1 MGNISGE
8 QTLSS
13 LFNGNFYRIP
23 DYQRGYA
30 WQDRKESND
39 KEHQLDDF
47 WDDLLNLANHNLLN
61 PQEKHKHYTGVLSL
75 ERVGDKEK
83 EKPQWAKDEVAKN
96 GEAYYIVD
104 GQQRITT
111 SMILL
116 KVILDF
122 VDSNKLNEF
131 AGKKTQSL
139 REKYVGAEAQSGEKY
154 YFFGYTFD
162 NPSYEFLKTQ
172 IFGDESSEYKGE
184 RSIYTKNLAFA
195 KEFFSEKINAENAEI
210 IFKTLT
216 EDFVFNVY
224 KISSDFDVYVA
235 FETMNNRGK
244 PLSSLELLK
253 NRLIYLS
260 TKLNGN
266 EKGEKLRKDINEH
279 WKVIYQ
285 YLGKNYKNVLKDD
298 DFLKVHWLMYFDKY
312 GRGKGNPHKE
322 FLLGKFFTLSNL
334 NKTITAETI
343 SDYAKNLRDC
353 VEHYYFLY
361 NLDDTDYKRNN
372 KISNDSEMLVWLE
385 KIQRLN
391 FGAFEPLLVAVLYK
405 RTENLKKGLNNDR
418 DIVELLKHIE
428 KFLFLMFML
437 IPERRASFKIDKIYE
452 WAYSSF
458 KGTNII
464 EISDAI
470 RDMYIVEMLLD
481 SLQTNIE
488 IWFKKPNDGRYG
500 YFAWKGIRY
509 FLFEYEE
516 FLRKQNKRNDEK
528 IISWK
533 DFIKYVKDSTT
544 IEHIL
549 PQNTDNVD
557 EWNNMLNQTDGI
569 RKKHDKLRNYNIIKL
584 KNSLGNL
591 VPLSAH
597 LNSEFQNKPFS
608 EKKERYKTGS
618 YAEIEISKYK
628 EWNKKSIE
636 ERAKKLLDFMFERWG
651 IDEILKIWE
660 QNGYKEDADRQR
672 KIKEQ
677 LVFSISE

>member
-1 MGNISGE
+1 MSDNE
-8 QTLSS
+8 KTLQN
-13 LFNGNFYRIP
+13 LFNGDFYRIP

-30 WQDRKESND
+30 WGKE
-39 KEHQLDDF
+39 QLEDF
-47 WDDLLNLANHNLLN
+47 WQDLENS
-61 PQEKHKHYTGVLSL
+61 ERHKHYTGVLSL

-96 GEAYYIVD
+96 GETYYIVD

-122 VDSNKLNEF
+122 VSDNEWF

-172 IFGDESSEYKGE
+172 IFGDESSEYKRE
-184 RSIYTKNLAFA
+184 RSIYTRNLAFA
-195 KEFFSEKINAENAEI
+195 KDFFSEKINAENAEI

-216 EDFVFNVY
+216 KNFVFNVY

-298 DFLKVHWLMYFDKY
+298 DFLKVHWLMYFDEY

-322 FLLGKFFTLSNL
+322 FLLGEFFTLSNL

-470 RDMYIVEMLLD
+470 RDMYIDEMLLD

-549 PQNTDNVD
+549 PQSTDNVD

>member
-1 MGNISGE
+1 MANISGE

-30 WQDRKESND
+30 WEKE
-39 KEHQLDDF
+39 QLEDF
-47 WDDLLNLANHNLLN
+47 WQDLENSK
-61 PQEKHKHYTGVLSL
+61 EHKHYTGVLSL
-75 ERVGDKEK
+75 ERVVEEK
-83 EKPQWAKDEVAKN
+83 EKPQWANDLAAKN

-131 AGKKTQSL
+131 AGEETQSL

-172 IFGDESSEYKGE
+172 IFGDESSEYKRE

-322 FLLGKFFTLSNL
+322 FLLGEFFTLSNL

-391 FGAFEPLLVAVLYK
+391 FGAFEPLLVAILYK
-405 RTENLKKGLNNDR
+405 RAKGLESDEN
-418 DIVELLKHIE
+418 IIKLLKDIE
-428 KFLFLMFML
+428 KFLFLMFSVSYRQSNFKEQDICKKAFEYFWDKEAINLSDIQNFIREIYYDTMDL
-437 IPERRASFKIDKIYE
+437 GELKKKIETYFREERGGYYE
-452 WAYSSF
+452 W
-458 KGTNII
+458 KG
-464 EISDAI
+464 
-470 RDMYIVEMLLD
+470 L
-481 SLQTNIE
+481 
-488 IWFKKPNDGRYG
+488 
-500 YFAWKGIRY
+500 RY
-509 FLFEYEE
+509 FLYEYEDN
-516 FLRKQNKRNDEK
+516 LRKKEGVDSK
-528 IISWK
+528 IKWN
-533 DFIKYVKDSTT
+533 DFIKYEKDKIS

-549 PQNTDNVD
+549 PQDTKNVK
-557 EWNNMLNQTDGI
+557 EWSEILKNALKDTRGQN
-569 RKKHDKLRNYNIIKL
+569 RKRLEHQLI
-584 KNSLGNL
+584 NSLGNL
-591 VPLSAH
+591 VPLKQSI
-597 LNSEFQNKPFS
+597 NSRLRNKPYS
-608 EKKERYKTGS
+608 EKIQRYMKGS
-618 YAEIEISKYK
+618 QSEIEISQT
-628 EWNKKSIE
+628 KKWDKNAIVKRSK
-636 ERAKKLLDFMFERWG
+636 RLLDFMFERWE
-651 IDEILKIWE
+651 INNIIKHWEENDE
-660 QNGYKEDADRQR
+660 KEWA
-672 KIKEQ
+672 KEQ
-677 LVFSISE
+677 REMQEKLIFSI

>member
-1 MGNISGE
+1 MSDNE
-8 QTLSS
+8 KTLQN
-13 LFNGNFYRIP
+13 LFNGDFYRIP

-30 WQDRKESND
+30 WGE
-39 KEHQLDDF
+39 EQLEDF
-47 WDDLLNLANHNLLN
+47 WQDLENS
-61 PQEKHKHYTGVLSL
+61 ERHKHYTGVLSL

-122 VDSNKLNEF
+122 VSDNEWF

-172 IFGDESSEYKGE
+172 IFGDESSEYKEE
-184 RSIYTKNLAFA
+184 RSIYTRNLAFA
-195 KEFFSEKINAENAEI
+195 KEFFSEKINAENAEM

-216 EDFVFNVY
+216 ENFVFNVY
-224 KISSDFDVYVA
+224 KISNDFDVYVA

-322 FLLGKFFTLSNL
+322 FLLGEFFTLSNL

-470 RDMYIVEMLLD
+470 RDMYIDEMLLD

-533 DFIKYVKDSTT
+533 DFIKYVEDSTT

-549 PQNTDNVD
+549 PQSTDNVD
-557 EWNNMLNQTDGI
+557 EWNNMLNQTGGI

-597 LNSEFQNKPFS
+597 LNSKFQNKPFS

>member
-1 MGNISGE
+1 MSDNE
-8 QTLSS
+8 KPLDK
-13 LFNGNFYRIP
+13 LFDGTTFYRIP

-61 PQEKHKHYTGVLSL
+61 PQENHKHYTGVLSL

-122 VDSNKLNEF
+122 VSDNEWF

-172 IFGDESSEYKGE
+172 IFGDESSEYKRE
-184 RSIYTKNLAFA
+184 RSIYTRNLAFA
-195 KEFFSEKINAENAEI
+195 KEFFSEKINTENAEI

-216 EDFVFNVY
+216 ENFVFNVY

-244 PLSSLELLK
+244 SLSSLELLK

-285 YLGKNYKNVLKDD
+285 YLGKNYKNFLEDD

-322 FLLGKFFTLSNL
+322 FLLGEFFTLSNL

-361 NLDDTDYKRNN
+361 NLDDTEYKRNHN
-372 KISNDSEMLVWLE
+372 INGDDNEIIVWLE

-391 FGAFEPLLVAVLYK
+391 FGAFEPLLVAILYK
-405 RTENLKKGLNNDR
+405 RAKGLESDEN
-418 DIVELLKHIE
+418 IIKLLKDIE
-428 KFLFLMFML
+428 KFLFLMFSVSYRQSNFKEQDICKKAFEYFWDKEAINLSDIQNFIREIYYDTMDL
-437 IPERRASFKIDKIYE
+437 GELKKKIETYFREERGGYYE
-452 WAYSSF
+452 W
-458 KGTNII
+458 KG
-464 EISDAI
+464 
-470 RDMYIVEMLLD
+470 L
-481 SLQTNIE
+481 
-488 IWFKKPNDGRYG
+488 
-500 YFAWKGIRY
+500 RY
-509 FLFEYEE
+509 FLYEYEDN
-516 FLRKQNKRNDEK
+516 LRKKEGVDSK
-528 IISWK
+528 IKWN
-533 DFIKYVKDSTT
+533 DFIKYEKDKIS

-549 PQNTDNVD
+549 PQDTKNVK
-557 EWNNMLNQTDGI
+557 EWSEILKNALKDTRGQN
-569 RKKHDKLRNYNIIKL
+569 RKRLEHQLI
-584 KNSLGNL
+584 NSLGNL
-591 VPLSAH
+591 VPLKQSI
-597 LNSEFQNKPFS
+597 NSRLRNKPYS
-608 EKKERYKTGS
+608 EKIQRYMKGS
-618 YAEIEISKYK
+618 QSEIEISQT
-628 EWNKKSIE
+628 KKWDKNAIVKRSK
-636 ERAKKLLDFMFERWG
+636 RLLDFMFERWE
-651 IDEILKIWE
+651 INNIIKHWEENDE
-660 QNGYKEDADRQR
+660 KEWA
-672 KIKEQ
+672 KEQ
-677 LVFSISE
+677 REMQEKLIFSI

>member
-30 WQDRKESND
+30 LGKEQLKDFWQDLENSER
-39 KEHQLDDF
+39 
-47 WDDLLNLANHNLLN
+47 
-61 PQEKHKHYTGVLSL
+61 HKHYTGVLSL

-96 GEAYYIVD
+96 GETYYIVD

-131 AGKKTQSL
+131 AGEETQDLHKKYIGKM
-139 REKYVGAEAQSGEKY
+139 RNGEKY

-172 IFGDESSEYKGE
+172 IFGDESSEYKRE
-184 RSIYTKNLAFA
+184 RSIYTRNLAFA
-195 KEFFSEKINAENAEI
+195 KEFFSEKINTENAEI

-216 EDFVFNVY
+216 KNFVFNVY

-260 TKLNGN
+260 TKLNN
-266 EKGEKLRKDINEH
+266 NEKSEKGEKLRKDINEH

-312 GRGKGNPHKE
+312 ERGKGNPHKE
-322 FLLGKFFTLSNL
+322 FLLGEFFTLSNL

-361 NLDDTDYKRNN
+361 NLDDTEYKRNHN
-372 KISNDSEMLVWLE
+372 INGDDNEIIVWLE

-391 FGAFEPLLVAVLYK
+391 FGAFEPLLVAILYK
-405 RTENLKKGLNNDR
+405 RAKGLESDEN
-418 DIVELLKHIE
+418 IIKLLKDIE
-428 KFLFLMFML
+428 KFLFLMFSVSYRQSNFKEQDICKKAFEYFWDKEAINLSDIQNFIREIYYDTMDL
-437 IPERRASFKIDKIYE
+437 GELKKKIETYFREERGGYYE
-452 WAYSSF
+452 W
-458 KGTNII
+458 KG
-464 EISDAI
+464 
-470 RDMYIVEMLLD
+470 L
-481 SLQTNIE
+481 
-488 IWFKKPNDGRYG
+488 
-500 YFAWKGIRY
+500 RY
-509 FLFEYEE
+509 FLYEYEDN
-516 FLRKQNKRNDEK
+516 LRKKEGVDSK
-528 IISWK
+528 IEWN
-533 DFIKYVKDSTT
+533 DFIKYEKDKIS

-549 PQNTDNVD
+549 PQDTKNVK
-557 EWNNMLNQTDGI
+557 EWSEILKNALKDTRGQN
-569 RKKHDKLRNYNIIKL
+569 RKRLEHQLI
-584 KNSLGNL
+584 NSLGNL
-591 VPLSAH
+591 VPLKQSI
-597 LNSEFQNKPFS
+597 NSGLRNKPYS
-608 EKKERYKTGS
+608 EKIQRYMKGS
-618 YAEIEISKYK
+618 QSEIEISQT
-628 EWNKKSIE
+628 KKWDKNAIVKRSK
-636 ERAKKLLDFMFERWG
+636 RLLDFMFERWE
-651 IDEILKIWE
+651 INNIIKHWEENDE
-660 QNGYKEDADRQR
+660 KEWA
-672 KIKEQ
+672 KEQ
-677 LVFSISE
+677 REMQEKLIFSI

>member
-1 MGNISGE
+1 MSDNE
-8 QTLSS
+8 KTLQS
-13 LFNGNFYRIP
+13 LFNGDFYRIP

-30 WQDRKESND
+30 WGKE
-39 KEHQLDDF
+39 QLEDF
-47 WDDLLNLANHNLLN
+47 WQDLENS
-61 PQEKHKHYTGVLSL
+61 ERHKHYTGVLSL

-96 GEAYYIVD
+96 GETYYIVD

-122 VDSNKLNEF
+122 VSDNEWF

-172 IFGDESSEYKGE
+172 IFGDESSEYKRE
-184 RSIYTKNLAFA
+184 RSIYTRNLAFA
-195 KEFFSEKINAENAEI
+195 KDFFSEKINAENAEI

-216 EDFVFNVY
+216 KNFVFNVY

-298 DFLKVHWLMYFDKY
+298 DFLKVHWLMYFDEY

-322 FLLGKFFTLSNL
+322 FLLGEFFTLSNL

-470 RDMYIVEMLLD
+470 RDMYIDEMLLD

-549 PQNTDNVD
+549 PQSTDNVD

>member
-1 MGNISGE
+1 MGHMSGE

-30 WQDRKESND
+30 WGKE
-39 KEHQLDDF
+39 QLEDF
-47 WDDLLNLANHNLLN
+47 WQDLENS
-61 PQEKHKHYTGVLSL
+61 ERHKHYTGVLSL

-96 GEAYYIVD
+96 GETYYIVD

-131 AGKKTQSL
+131 AGEETQDLHKKYIGKM
-139 REKYVGAEAQSGEKY
+139 RNGEKY

-172 IFGDESSEYKGE
+172 IFGDESSEYKRE
-184 RSIYTKNLAFA
+184 RSIYTRNLAFA
-195 KEFFSEKINAENAEI
+195 KEFFSEKINTENAEI

-216 EDFVFNVY
+216 KNFVFNVY

-260 TKLNGN
+260 TKLNDN
-266 EKGEKLRKDINEH
+266 EKSEKGEKLRKDINEH

-312 GRGKGNPHKE
+312 ERGKGNPHKE
-322 FLLGKFFTLSNL
+322 FLLGEFFTLSNL

-361 NLDDTDYKRNN
+361 NLDDTEYKRNHN
-372 KISNDSEMLVWLE
+372 INGDDNEIIVWLE

-391 FGAFEPLLVAVLYK
+391 FGAFEPLLVAILYK
-405 RTENLKKGLNNDR
+405 RAKGLESDEN
-418 DIVELLKHIE
+418 IIKLLKDIE
-428 KFLFLMFML
+428 KFLFLMFSVSYRQSNFKEQDICKKAFEYFWDKEAINLSDIQNFIREIYYDTMDL
-437 IPERRASFKIDKIYE
+437 GELKKKIETYFREERGGYYE
-452 WAYSSF
+452 W
-458 KGTNII
+458 KG
-464 EISDAI
+464 
-470 RDMYIVEMLLD
+470 L
-481 SLQTNIE
+481 
-488 IWFKKPNDGRYG
+488 
-500 YFAWKGIRY
+500 RY
-509 FLFEYEE
+509 FLYEYEDN
-516 FLRKQNKRNDEK
+516 LRKKEGVDSK
-528 IISWK
+528 IKWN
-533 DFIKYVKDSTT
+533 DFIKYEKDKIS

-549 PQNTDNVD
+549 PQDTKNVK
-557 EWNNMLNQTDGI
+557 EWSEILKNALKDTRGQN
-569 RKKHDKLRNYNIIKL
+569 RKRLEHQLI
-584 KNSLGNL
+584 NSLGNL
-591 VPLSAH
+591 VPLKQSI
-597 LNSEFQNKPFS
+597 NSRLRNKPYS
-608 EKKERYKTGS
+608 EKIQRYMKGS
-618 YAEIEISKYK
+618 QSEIEISQT
-628 EWNKKSIE
+628 KKWDKNAIVKRSK
-636 ERAKKLLDFMFERWG
+636 RLLDFMFERWE
-651 IDEILKIWE
+651 INNIIKHWEENDE
-660 QNGYKEDADRQR
+660 KEWA
-672 KIKEQ
+672 KEQ
-677 LVFSISE
+677 REMQEKLIFSI

>member
-1 MGNISGE
+1 MGKRAVGG
-8 QTLSS
+8 
-13 LFNGNFYRIP
+13 F
-23 DYQRGYA
+23 
-30 WQDRKESND
+30 WQDLENSKE
-39 KEHQLDDF
+39 
-47 WDDLLNLANHNLLN
+47 
-61 PQEKHKHYTGVLSL
+61 HKHYTGVLSL
-75 ERVGDKEK
+75 ERVVEEK
-83 EKPQWAKDEVAKN
+83 EKPQWANDLAAKN

-131 AGKKTQSL
+131 AGEETQDLHKKYIGKV
-139 REKYVGAEAQSGEKY
+139 RNGEKY

-184 RSIYTKNLAFA
+184 RSIYNKNLAFA
-195 KEFFSEKINAENAEI
+195 KEFFSEKINAENAEM

-216 EDFVFNVY
+216 QKFVFNVY
-224 KISSDFDVYVA
+224 NISNNFDVYVA

-260 TKLNGN
+260 TKLNDN

-312 GRGKGNPHKE
+312 ERGKGNPHKE
-322 FLLGKFFTLSNL
+322 FLLGEFFTLSNL

-391 FGAFEPLLVAVLYK
+391 FGAFEPLLVAILYK
-405 RTENLKKGLNNDR
+405 RVKGLESDEN
-418 DIVELLKHIE
+418 IIKLLKDIE
-428 KFLFLMFML
+428 KFLFLMFSVSY
-437 IPERRASFKIDKIYE
+437 RQSNFKE
-452 WAYSSF
+452 
-458 KGTNII
+458 
-464 EISDAI
+464 
-470 RDMYIVEMLLD
+470 
-481 SLQTNIE
+481 
-488 IWFKKPNDGRYG
+488 
-500 YFAWKGIRY
+500 
-509 FLFEYEE
+509 
-516 FLRKQNKRNDEK
+516 
-528 IISWK
+528 
-533 DFIKYVKDSTT
+533 
-544 IEHIL
+544 
-549 PQNTDNVD
+549 
-557 EWNNMLNQTDGI
+557 
-569 RKKHDKLRNYNIIKL
+569 
-584 KNSLGNL
+584 
-591 VPLSAH
+591 
-597 LNSEFQNKPFS
+597 
-608 EKKERYKTGS
+608 
-618 YAEIEISKYK
+618 
-628 EWNKKSIE
+628 
-636 ERAKKLLDFMFERWG
+636 
-651 IDEILKIWE
+651 
-660 QNGYKEDADRQR
+660 
-672 KIKEQ
+672 
-677 LVFSISE
+677 

>member
-1 MGNISGE
+1 MGDISGE
-8 QTLSS
+8 QTLKS
-13 LFNGNFYRIP
+13 LFNEIFYRIP

-30 WQDRKESND
+30 WEKE
-39 KEHQLDDF
+39 QLEDF
-47 WDDLLNLANHNLLN
+47 WQDLENS
-61 PQEKHKHYTGVLSL
+61 KGHKHYTGVLSL

-122 VDSNKLNEF
+122 VKSDDF
-131 AGKKTQSL
+131 ADEEKQDLHKKYIGKV
-139 REKYVGAEAQSGEKY
+139 RNGEKY

-172 IFGDESSEYKGE
+172 IFGDESSKYKGE
-184 RSIYTKNLAFA
+184 TSIYTKNLAFA
-195 KEFFSEKINAENAEI
+195 KNFFGEKINTENAEI

-216 EDFVFNVY
+216 ENFVFNVY

-260 TKLNGN
+260 TKLNDN

-279 WKVIYQ
+279 WKIIYQ

-312 GRGKGNPHKE
+312 ERGKGNPHKE
-322 FLLGKFFTLSNL
+322 FLLGEYFTLNNL
-334 NKTITAETI
+334 DKTITAETI

-361 NLDDTDYKRNN
+361 NLDDTEYKRNHN
-372 KISNDSEMLVWLE
+372 INGDDNEMIVWLE
-385 KIQRLN
+385 KIKRLN

-405 RTENLKKGLNNDR
+405 RTKGLENDR
-418 DIVELLKHIE
+418 AIIEFLKDIE
-428 KFLFLMFML
+428 KFLFLMFS
-437 IPERRASFKIDKIYE
+437 ISYRQANFKEQDICKKAYGYFWNKKEQDEESGQETEIGLNYIQAFIQGIYYDVDLGQLQNKLE
-452 WAYSSF
+452 YYF
-458 KGTNII
+458 K
-464 EISDAI
+464 
-470 RDMYIVEMLLD
+470 
-481 SLQTNIE
+481 
-488 IWFKKPNDGRYG
+488 DGNG
-500 YFAWKGIRY
+500 YFAWKGLRY

-516 FLRKQNKRNDEK
+516 YLCQQESRKSK
-528 IISWK
+528 INWK
-533 DFIKYVKDSTT
+533 YLNEYKKDQTT

-549 PQNTDNVD
+549 PQNSENAK
-557 EWNNMLNQTDGI
+557 EWNAVLKIALEGTKGQN
-569 RKKHDKLRNYNIIKL
+569 RKRLAHQLI
-584 KNSLGNL
+584 NSLGNL
-591 VPLSAH
+591 VPLSQSI
-597 LNSEFQNKPFS
+597 NSSLSDSPYNA
-608 EKKERYKTGS
+608 KKERYKKGS
-618 YAEIEISKYK
+618 QSEIEISQI
-628 EWNKKSIE
+628 KSWDSKAIQKRTE
-636 ERAKKLLDFMFERWG
+636 KLLNFMFDRWD
-651 IDEILKIWE
+651 INKIISYWE
-660 QNGYKEDADRQR
+660 QQGEYAENWVKGQKDAQ
-672 KIKEQ
+672 KK
-677 LVFSISE
+677 LVFSIIERN

>member
-1 MGNISGE
+1 MSDNE
-8 QTLSS
+8 KTLAK
-13 LFNGNFYRIP
+13 LFNGDFYRIP

-30 WQDRKESND
+30 WGKE
-39 KEHQLDDF
+39 QLEDF
-47 WDDLLNLANHNLLN
+47 WQDLENSK
-61 PQEKHKHYTGVLSL
+61 EHKHYMGVLSL

-122 VDSNKLNEF
+122 VSDNEWF

-172 IFGDESSEYKGE
+172 IFGDESSEYKEE
-184 RSIYTKNLAFA
+184 RSIYTRNLAFA

-216 EDFVFNVY
+216 ENFVFNVY

-298 DFLKVHWLMYFDKY
+298 DFLKVHWLMYFDEY

-322 FLLGKFFTLSNL
+322 FLLGEFFTLSNL

-361 NLDDTDYKRNN
+361 NLDDTEYKRNHN
-372 KISNDSEMLVWLE
+372 INGDDNEIIVWLE

-500 YFAWKGIRY
+500 YFTWKGIRY

-533 DFIKYVKDSTT
+533 DFIKYVEDSTT
-544 IEHIL
+544 IEHIF

-557 EWNNMLNQTDGI
+557 EWNNMLNQTGGI

>member
-1 MGNISGE
+1 MSDNE
-8 QTLSS
+8 KPLQK
-13 LFNGNFYRIP
+13 LFNGDFYRIP

-30 WQDRKESND
+30 WGKE
-39 KEHQLDDF
+39 QLGDF
-47 WDDLLNLANHNLLN
+47 WQDLENS
-61 PQEKHKHYTGVLSL
+61 KGHKHYTGVLSL
-75 ERVGDKEK
+75 EKVSDEEK

-122 VDSNKLNEF
+122 VDSKKLNEF
-131 AGKKTQSL
+131 AGEETQDLHKKYIGKV
-139 REKYVGAEAQSGEKY
+139 RNGEKY

-172 IFGDESSEYKGE
+172 IFGDESSEYKRE

-195 KEFFSEKINAENAEI
+195 KEFFSEKINAENAEM

-216 EDFVFNVY
+216 QNFVFNVY
-224 KISSDFDVYVA
+224 NISNDFDVYVA

-260 TKLNGN
+260 TN
-266 EKGEKLRKDINEH
+266 EKDEKLRKDINEH
-279 WKVIYQ
+279 WKIIYQ
-285 YLGKNYKNVLKDD
+285 YLGKNDENVLKDD
-298 DFLKVHWLMYFDKY
+298 NFLQVHWLMYFNEYNRDKATPY
-312 GRGKGNPHKE
+312 RD
-322 FLLGKFFTLSNL
+322 FLLKKYFTINNL
-334 NKTITAETI
+334 NGKEINAKTIN
-343 SDYAKNLRDC
+343 DYAENLRDC

-437 IPERRASFKIDKIYE
+437 IPERRANFKIGTIYE

-458 KGTNII
+458 KGTSII

-470 RDMYIVEMLLD
+470 RDMYIAEMLLD

-528 IISWK
+528 IISWR
-533 DFIKYVKDSTT
+533 DFIKYVEDSTT

-549 PQNTDNVD
+549 PQSTDKVD
-557 EWNNMLNQTDGI
+557 EWNNMLNQTSGI

>member
-1 MGNISGE
+1 MANISGE

-30 WQDRKESND
+30 WEKE
-39 KEHQLDDF
+39 QLEDF
-47 WDDLLNLANHNLLN
+47 WQDLENSK
-61 PQEKHKHYTGVLSL
+61 EHKHYTGVLSL
-75 ERVGDKEK
+75 ERVVEEK
-83 EKPQWAKDEVAKN
+83 EKPQWANDLAAKN

-131 AGKKTQSL
+131 AGEETQSL

-172 IFGDESSEYKGE
+172 IFGDESSEYKRE
-184 RSIYTKNLAFA
+184 RSIYTRNLAFA
-195 KEFFSEKINAENAEI
+195 KEFFIEKINTENAKI

-216 EDFVFNVY
+216 KNFVFNVY

-322 FLLGKFFTLSNL
+322 FLLGEFFTLSNL

-391 FGAFEPLLVAVLYK
+391 FGAFEPLLVAILYK
-405 RTENLKKGLNNDR
+405 RAKGLESDEN
-418 DIVELLKHIE
+418 IIKLLKDIE
-428 KFLFLMFML
+428 KFLFLMFSVSYRQSNFKEQDICKKAFEYFWDKEAINLSDIQNFIREIYYDTMDL
-437 IPERRASFKIDKIYE
+437 GELKKKIETYFREERGGYYE
-452 WAYSSF
+452 W
-458 KGTNII
+458 KG
-464 EISDAI
+464 
-470 RDMYIVEMLLD
+470 L
-481 SLQTNIE
+481 
-488 IWFKKPNDGRYG
+488 
-500 YFAWKGIRY
+500 RY
-509 FLFEYEE
+509 FLYEYEDN
-516 FLRKQNKRNDEK
+516 LRKKEGVDSK
-528 IISWK
+528 IKWN
-533 DFIKYVKDSTT
+533 DFIKYEKDKIS

-549 PQNTDNVD
+549 PQDTKNVK
-557 EWNNMLNQTDGI
+557 EWSEILKNALKDTRGQN
-569 RKKHDKLRNYNIIKL
+569 RKRLEHQLI
-584 KNSLGNL
+584 NSLGNL
-591 VPLSAH
+591 VPLKQSI
-597 LNSEFQNKPFS
+597 NSRLRNKPYS
-608 EKKERYKTGS
+608 EKIQRYMKGS
-618 YAEIEISKYK
+618 QSEIEISQT
-628 EWNKKSIE
+628 KKWDKNAIVKRSK
-636 ERAKKLLDFMFERWG
+636 RLLDFMFERWE
-651 IDEILKIWE
+651 INNIIKHWEENDE
-660 QNGYKEDADRQR
+660 KEWA
-672 KIKEQ
+672 KEQ
-677 LVFSISE
+677 REMQEKLIFSI